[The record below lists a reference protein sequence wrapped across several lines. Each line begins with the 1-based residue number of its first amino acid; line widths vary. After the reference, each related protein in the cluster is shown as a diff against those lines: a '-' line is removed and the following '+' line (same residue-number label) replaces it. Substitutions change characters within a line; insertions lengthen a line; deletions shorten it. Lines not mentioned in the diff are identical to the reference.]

1 MLEPVPQ
8 QRLAFPIEEACKA
21 LATSRQRLYDL
32 INEGR
37 LRSFKEGKRRY
48 VSRSAIEAY
57 IADRERQAQQEQQ
70 DAAA

>member
-1 MLEPVPQ
+1 MLEPTAP
-8 QRLAFPIEEACKA
+8 RLAFPIDEACKA

-48 VSRSAIEAY
+48 VSRKAIEDY
-57 IADRERQAQQEQQ
+57 IAGQEGQQQG
-70 DAAA
+70 DAA

>member
-1 MLEPVPQ
+1 MLDHTSP

-32 INEGR
+32 INDGR

-48 VSRSAIEAY
+48 VSRKAIEDY
-57 IADRERQAQQEQQ
+57 IAAQEQQ
-70 DAAA
+70 RDSAA